1 MSADQFRAWLEYASI
16 EPFGEVQADLRAGT
30 IARVMA
36 EPNRDRSAH
45 PTPFSILDF
54 IPWIMTEERL
64 AEREAASVD
73 PESHRVYT
81 EGEEWPEPSEAQRL
95 AAERR
100 AMILAG
106 IDPDDDDDD
115 VVSTTVGAEG

>member
-1 MSADQFRAWLEYASI
+1 MSAEQFRGWMEYASI

-30 IARVMA
+30 LARVMA

-45 PTPFSILDF
+45 PAPFTVLDF

-64 AEREAASVD
+64 SQRDAASAD
-73 PESHRVYT
+73 PEANRVYA
-81 EGEEWPEPSEAQRL
+81 EGEEWPEATEAQRL

-100 AMILAG
+100 AMVLAG
-106 IDPDDDDDD
+106 VDPDEAAP
-115 VVSTTVGAEG
+115 TVGAEG

>member
-1 MSADQFRAWLEYASI
+1 MSAEQFRGWMEYASI
-16 EPFGEVQADLRAGT
+16 EPFGEIQADLRAGT
-30 IARVMA
+30 LARVMA

-45 PTPFSILDF
+45 PAPFTVLDF

-73 PESHRVYT
+73 SDSHRVYA
-81 EGEEWPEPSEAQRL
+81 EGEEWPEATEAQRL
-95 AAERR
+95 AAEHR

-106 IDPDDDDDD
+106 IDPDELDPI
-115 VVSTTVGAEG
+115 AENETESA